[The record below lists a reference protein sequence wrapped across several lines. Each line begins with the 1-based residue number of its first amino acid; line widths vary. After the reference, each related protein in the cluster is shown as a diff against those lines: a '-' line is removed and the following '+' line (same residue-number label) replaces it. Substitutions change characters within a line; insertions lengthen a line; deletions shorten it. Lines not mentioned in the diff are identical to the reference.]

1 MLNFIK
7 YLREEAEVQGN
18 PLKHLRHVEDHAIYG
33 GHEGISQA
41 TEALNALHNHLLGK
55 KTNHTFTDKADGAP
69 SIVYGYHPETDKF
82 FVATKSAFNK
92 NPKINYTDEDI
103 DRNHGHAPGLAIKLK
118 EALKHLPKIMPK
130 IMPKSGGL
138 VVQGDAVYGK
148 GDVSTNGGHHH
159 FTPNLLTYSVDKNSA
174 EGQKVKNS
182 KFGIVTH
189 TIYRGKGGLENM
201 SAEPLSAKDRKN
213 FIDHPDVNNI
223 DNTITSDKINPRNYT
238 GEEQSK
244 FHEHMENARKAYSRA
259 APEMYDSIKGHEATL
274 EQHINDQVRKGGAPS
289 VEGYTKFLTDKAQ
302 KDIDSVKTEKSK
314 QQKHQALANKLKEV
328 SDNRK
333 HFDDL
338 LKIHG
343 HLQNAKNVLLG
354 VHAKNGESG
363 GNPLGKTSINGN
375 SSSGEGI
382 VITNKQGDTFKGVN
396 RGKGGF
402 AQQNLTGGRFVTE
415 EQEVRHVI
423 TYGRFNPITKGHQQS
438 VEHIQKLAKSLNAG
452 HTIVMSHSQDNKKN
466 PLTSEQKLKHA
477 KRAFPSANLV
487 MADKEHPTLLHHLSK
502 LHNQGVTHP
511 TIVVGQD
518 RIEDFKKLA
527 NKYNGVSGAHGHYN
541 FKHIDVQSSGPR
553 TPGVSG
559 TDMRKFAS
567 DGDEKSFAG
576 GAPTTMK
583 PEHVTAMY
591 NDVKNGMTASNLSV
605 AKKSK
610 AIKENVTYRILKI
623 IKESLNYK

>member
-18 PLKHLRHVEDHAIYG
+18 PLKHLRHVEDHAIYA

-41 TEALNALHNHLLGK
+41 TEALNALHSHLLGK

-69 SIVYGYHPETDKF
+69 SIVYGHHPETGKF

-130 IMPKSGGL
+130 SGG
-138 VVQGDAVYGK
+138 VYQGDLMYGK

-182 KFGIVTH
+182 KLGIVTH
-189 TIYRGKGGLENM
+189 TVYRGKGGLENM
-201 SAEPLSAKDRKN
+201 SAEPLSVKERKN
-213 FIDHPDVNNI
+213 FVDHPDVNNI
-223 DNTITSDKINPRNYT
+223 DNNLTSDKVNPRNYT
-238 GEEQSK
+238 GEEQAK
-244 FHEHMENARKAYSRA
+244 FHMHMENARKAYSKA
-259 APEMYDSIKGHEATL
+259 SPEMYDSIKGHEATL
-274 EQHINDQVRKGGAPS
+274 EQHINDQVRKGGTPS

-314 QQKHQALANKLKEV
+314 QQKHQVLADKLKHI

-343 HLQNAKNVLLG
+343 HLQNAKNVLIG
-354 VHAKNGESG
+354 VHNRNGESG
-363 GNPLGKTSINGN
+363 GNPLGKTSIGSNPTA
-375 SSSGEGI
+375 GEGI
-382 VITNKQGDTFKGVN
+382 VGTSKEGNKFKFVDRREGS
-396 RGKGGF
+396 F
-402 AQQNLTGGRFVTE
+402 AHQNLRGVGKFQKVTE

-487 MADKEHPTLLHHLSK
+487 IADKEHPTLLHHLSK

-567 DGDEKSFAG
+567 NGDEKSFAG

-583 PEHVTAMY
+583 PEHVKAMY
-591 NDVKNGMTASNLSV
+591 NDVKNGMTAPNPSV

-610 AIKENVTYRILKI
+610 AIKESITYRILKI
-623 IKESLNYK
+623 IKESIKYK